1 MLAHDSAW
9 DKNTAFPKQSVFLID
24 EQLANLPQDIFFYR
38 VWMQDYRDLN

>member
-38 VWMQDYRDLN
+38 V